1 MAAGVHNLLAIKSN
15 RNSNKELING
25 ILFHIWLSVPY
36 LVLFTK
42 LAVKDKTRMIC
53 GAEIGVE
60 DKEKTMEERER
71 ESRQKNQK
79 GLNEVLVKKQK
90 RKIKDV

>member
-1 MAAGVHNLLAIKSN
+1 
-15 RNSNKELING
+15 
-25 ILFHIWLSVPY
+25 
-36 LVLFTK
+36 
-42 LAVKDKTRMIC
+42 MIC

>member
-60 DKEKTMEERER
+60 DKEKTMEERETER
-71 ESRQKNQK
+71 ADR
-79 GLNEVLVKKQK
+79 
-90 RKIKDV
+90 RTRRA